1 MNQSIAKEAPESG
14 NQPWVAVAVQEAKP
28 IPEHMVVLLLEG
40 AQRFLEKAGAAIL
53 RREPL
58 VRDHHLKKVLAILR
72 ELHRCLNHEQG
83 GPLVDS
89 LIQVYAWWGQEVQ
102 AAGTADDAHRL
113 QVIASQ
119 MGEIRK
125 TWEHVLFKGEG
136 MSETPER

>member
-1 MNQSIAKEAPESG
+1 MRASDGSVGAMPEPG
-14 NQPWVAVAVQEAKP
+14 A

-40 AQRFLEKAGAAIL
+40 AQRFLDKAEEAIHH
-53 RREPL
+53 REPL
-58 VRDHHLKKVLAILR
+58 VRDHHLKKVLAILK
-72 ELHRCLNHEQG
+72 ELHRCLNHDQG

-102 AAGTADDAHRL
+102 AAGAADDAHRL
-113 QVIASQ
+113 QIIASQ

>member
-1 MNQSIAKEAPESG
+1 MNQSAANEAPGIGTIPEI
-14 NQPWVAVAVQEAKP
+14 AVSTGEAKP

-40 AQRFLEKAGAAIL
+40 AQRFLEKAEAAIH

-58 VRDHHLKKVLAILR
+58 VRDHHLNKVLAILK
-72 ELHRCLNHEQG
+72 ELHRCLNHDQG
-83 GPLVDS
+83 GPLVES

-102 AAGTADDAHRL
+102 AAGAADDAHRL
-113 QVIASQ
+113 QIIASQ

>member
-1 MNQSIAKEAPESG
+1 MNQSVAKEAPEFG
-14 NQPWVAVAVQEAKP
+14 NPLGVAMTVQEAKP

-40 AQRFLEKAGAAIL
+40 AQRFLEKAEAAIH

-58 VRDHHLKKVLAILR
+58 VRDHHLKKVQAILK

-89 LIQVYAWWGQEVQ
+89 LIQVYAWWGQEVEG
-102 AAGTADDAHRL
+102 AGAADDPHRL
-113 QVIASQ
+113 QVVASQ